1 MSLMKIKQE
10 RLFVVLLCW
19 ECPDALRQSP
29 LGEYE
34 DYLCLVVQRVHG
46 QRFVHVRSPA
56 ELHLCL
62 CALKKK
68 NKKNPPKQADHR
80 ESLQKNV
87 AH

>member
-1 MSLMKIKQE
+1 M
-10 RLFVVLLCW
+10 VLLCW

-68 NKKNPPKQADHR
+68 TKTKPKTGRPQR
-80 ESLQKNV
+80 EFAEKCSPLTI
-87 AH
+87 

>member
-1 MSLMKIKQE
+1 M
-10 RLFVVLLCW
+10 VLLCW

-62 CALKKK
+62 CALKK
-68 NKKNPPKQADHR
+68 NKKKQNPKQADHR

>member
-34 DYLCLVVQRVHG
+34 DSICAQLYKGYMASALCMYAVLLSVICARV
-46 QRFVHVRSPA
+46 
-56 ELHLCL
+56 LL
-62 CALKKK
+62 KK
-68 NKKNPPKQADHR
+68 NKKTKQADHR